1 MERIKMSEE
10 MEFTVV
16 DFEEKEDKC
25 SEMVGHNTMQFEY
38 EKNKGEK

>member
-1 MERIKMSEE
+1 MEKQISYYE
-10 MEFTVV
+10 TIQ
-16 DFEEKEDKC
+16 EKEDKC